1 MKFKNLSKED
11 KDFIISTFKRDV
23 NKDEAQRICADA
35 FDVSTRSIRNW
46 MVKLDIPTRNVE
58 NIKADAKIMVYDI
71 ETSRTTAKVWWT
83 GKQYINHKSL
93 KSEPAIISISYKWL
107 GEDVIHAL
115 TWDEN
120 HCDKK
125 LMQDFLEE
133 YNSADMVIGQNND
146 RFDNRWLNARAMKHN
161 LDINVH
167 IKSFDIMKQTKRL
180 FRLPSYSMDYITK
193 YLNVENKLT
202 HEGLHMWDM
211 IEDGNKS
218 QQKEYLQKM
227 VDYNVGD
234 IVSTEAMYV
243 RLRKY
248 MGHKTH
254 IGVIAGKP
262 KWTSP
267 SDGTFNVTLDRAI
280 VTAAGTVQY
289 IMKSNTDGVTY
300 KISNSV
306 YQQYLD
312 SL

>member
-1 MKFKNLSKED
+1 
-11 KDFIISTFKRDV
+11 
-23 NKDEAQRICADA
+23 
-35 FDVSTRSIRNW
+35 
-46 MVKLDIPTRNVE
+46 
-58 NIKADAKIMVYDI
+58 
-71 ETSRTTAKVWWT
+71 
-83 GKQYINHKSL
+83 
-93 KSEPAIISISYKWL
+93 
-107 GEDVIHAL
+107 
-115 TWDEN
+115 
-120 HCDKK
+120 
-125 LMQDFLEE
+125 
-133 YNSADMVIGQNND
+133 
-146 RFDNRWLNARAMKHN
+146 
-161 LDINVH
+161 
-167 IKSFDIMKQTKRL
+167 
-180 FRLPSYSMDYITK
+180 
-193 YLNVENKLT
+193 
-202 HEGLHMWDM
+202 
-211 IEDGNKS
+211 
-218 QQKEYLQKM
+218 M

-262 KWTSP
+262 RWTSP